1 MVRLGGDRGK
11 PVRAALG
18 MCLALMMV
26 LAASCSSTSS
36 SSAAGS
42 SEGILEVNVTNDPTR
57 EHGQP
62 VVIANPRDP
71 NNLVLLSIAHHPQ
84 EPQSPDRWRCLAA
97 FSTDRGATWTQ
108 AAWPLGDQPMCGDP
122 YLDVDREGRFFLA
135 FNRLG
140 CAAAPGTGTT
150 SGCPG
155 ATSHVGVSR
164 SLDGGRTWSPPVN
177 TTATIGTTP
186 RLRVDFATGH
196 VYAVGGDGQ
205 ISPHAV
211 SVSSDHGLTFAPR
224 APLPPQAFGNQ
235 IAVYDGILVTA
246 TTQNVVERRI
256 VPVSPVFWVSTDEG
270 RSFIQR
276 PVTNSQGTP
285 VAPPSGPMRPD
296 PAAAGTAGGNFMTD
310 PIPWVSADTTRRG
323 RFALM
328 LPRDDTFEVYV
339 TENSGES
346 WTGPTVINAPGG
358 DRPWIEFGPT
368 GLLGVMW
375 RTRAVDVYSVLSCDH
390 GRTFTAPM
398 RVNQATQPPGNAGP
412 GGEWSRILPY
422 ARDVYV
428 TWADGRTGGASEA
441 IFARVPMAMY
451 NCRR

>member
-1 MVRLGGDRGK
+1 MIQLGDKTKAGH
-11 PVRAALG
+11 PALG
-18 MCLALMMV
+18 VCLALAVMLMT
-26 LAASCSSTSS
+26 ASCSST
-36 SSAAGS
+36 GS
-42 SEGILEVNVTNDPTR
+42 STNVPARSSKGILEVNVTNDPSR

-71 NNLVLLSIAHHPQ
+71 DNLVLLSIKHHPQ
-84 EPQSPDRWRCLAA
+84 EPKSPDRWSCLAA
-97 FSTDRGATWTQ
+97 YSTDRGATWTQ
-108 AAWPLGDQPMCGDP
+108 VPWPLGDQPMCGDP

-140 CAAAPGTGTT
+140 CNDA
-150 SGCPG
+150 SGSAKIAECGGRPN
-155 ATSHVGVSR
+155 HLGVSR

-196 VYAVGGDGQ
+196 VYAVGGGGK
-205 ISPHAV
+205 ISLPHAV
-211 SVSSDHGLTFAPR
+211 SVSSDQGVTFAPR
-224 APLPPQAFGNQ
+224 APLPSQAFGNQ

-246 TTQNVVERRI
+246 TTQEVVERSI
-256 VPVSPVFWVSTDEG
+256 KPVPPVFWVSTDEG
-270 RSFIQR
+270 RTFTPR
-276 PVTNSQGTP
+276 PVTNSQGAP

-296 PAAAGTAGGNFMTD
+296 PGAGTGFMTD
-310 PIPWVSADTTRRG
+310 PIPWVSADPTRRG

-328 LPRDDTFEVYV
+328 IPRDNTFEVYV

-346 WTGPTVINAPGG
+346 WTGPAVINAPGG

-375 RTRAVDVYSVLSCDH
+375 RTRAVDAYSVLSCDH
-390 GRTFTAPM
+390 GRTFIAPL
-398 RVNQATQPPGNAGP
+398 RVNQKTYPPGNAGP

-422 ARDVYV
+422 ANDVFV
-428 TWADGRTGGASEA
+428 TWADGRTGGASDA
-441 IFARVPMAMY
+441 IFARVPTAMY
-451 NCRR
+451 RCPR